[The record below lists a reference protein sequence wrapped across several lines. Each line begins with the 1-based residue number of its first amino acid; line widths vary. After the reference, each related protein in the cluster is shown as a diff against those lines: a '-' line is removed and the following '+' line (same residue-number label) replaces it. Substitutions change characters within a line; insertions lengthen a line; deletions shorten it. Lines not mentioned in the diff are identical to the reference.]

1 MKCVRFN
8 IKYVVFVLLYIYLS
22 IYLEREFKCVAFVFI
37 LFYAVFEHFW
47 KVGLS
52 NKAAKIEPL

>member
-1 MKCVRFN
+1 MYK
-8 IKYVVFVLLYIYLS
+8 
-22 IYLEREFKCVAFVFI
+22 REFKCVAFAFI

-47 KVGLS
+47 KVGLC